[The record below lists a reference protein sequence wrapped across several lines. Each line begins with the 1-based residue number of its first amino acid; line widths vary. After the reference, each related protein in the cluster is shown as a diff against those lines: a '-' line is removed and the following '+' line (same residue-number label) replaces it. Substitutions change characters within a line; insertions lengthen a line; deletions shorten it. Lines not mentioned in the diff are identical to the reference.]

1 MEYNFT
7 SEKPIYLQLMDCFK
21 LRIVSGEL
29 QPGSKVD
36 SVRDLAMDAKVN
48 PNTMQ
53 KALAELERL
62 GLVRSERTAG
72 RFITD
77 DEEKISGMRS
87 ELFESELTAFV
98 KKMAALGFS
107 KGDVEKA
114 LKTIEA

>member
-7 SEKPIYLQLMDCFK
+7 SEKPIYLQLMDSFK

-29 QPGSKVD
+29 SPGSKID
-36 SVRDLAMDAKVN
+36 SVRDLAIDAKVN

-53 KALAELERL
+53 KALAELERM

-77 DEEKISGMRS
+77 DEEKIAAMRS
-87 ELFESELTAFV
+87 DLFNSELNGFMQ
-98 KKMAALGFS
+98 KMLALGFTKS
-107 KGDVEKA
+107 DVEKA
-114 LKTIEA
+114 LASMSA

>member
-62 GLVRSERTAG
+62 GLVRSE
-72 RFITD
+72 
-77 DEEKISGMRS
+77 
-87 ELFESELTAFV
+87 LFESELTAFV